1 MTMKNFLWLYLLVHL
16 LFCLLIY
23 IGIRTRILKFSEQ
36 VFPIVL
42 LVPMFG
48 VLAAVIADYNSRFHK
63 LGIRPISLEEL
74 HLPLEDLR
82 LTRLEGDDRQNA
94 VIPLEEAMSIND
106 AETRRKLMLEIL
118 HQNPDEYISLLQE
131 ARLDDDIEVTH
142 YASTAIMETQREYEL
157 SLQKAGRAYDEDP
170 ENDERLDRYL
180 KNLQRYIDSGLID
193 ESVLFVYRNRYTEL
207 LKEKMR
213 RSPEEMDLYLQA
225 VDNFLAVGNYSDAL
239 LLGDTLVRRWSNSE
253 KAWLTRLKICQ
264 RMNDGAG
271 IRSAIDEIRRRNVY
285 LTPEG
290 RGVLAFWDRNRENR
304 EPDGEEGADYG
315 KHV

>member
-42 LVPMFG
+42 LVPVFG
-48 VLAAVIADYNSRFHK
+48 VLAAVADYNSRFHK

-131 ARLDDDIEVTH
+131 APDMPASQRAKYTGIALEKAYRLEQLINEFFEIT
-142 YASTAIMETQREYEL
+142 RF
-157 SLQKAGRAYDEDP
+157 
-170 ENDERLDRYL
+170 
-180 KNLQRYIDSGLID
+180 NLQSITLETNKIHLTVMLYQIAD
-193 ESVLFVYRNRYTEL
+193 EFYPMLAEKDLTLSTEL
-207 LKEKMR
+207 
-213 RSPEEMDLYLQA
+213 EENLILYADADKLARVMD
-225 VDNFLAVGNYSDAL
+225 NL
-239 LLGDTLVRRWSNSE
+239 L
-253 KAWLTRLKICQ
+253 
-264 RMNDGAG
+264 
-271 IRSAIDEIRRRNVY
+271 RNTV
-285 LTPEG
+285 
-290 RGVLAFWDRNRENR
+290 N
-304 EPDGEEGADYG
+304 
-315 KHV
+315 

>member
-1 MTMKNFLWLYLLVHL
+1 
-16 LFCLLIY
+16 
-23 IGIRTRILKFSEQ
+23 
-36 VFPIVL
+36 
-42 LVPMFG
+42 
-48 VLAAVIADYNSRFHK
+48 
-63 LGIRPISLEEL
+63 
-74 HLPLEDLR
+74 
-82 LTRLEGDDRQNA
+82 
-94 VIPLEEAMSIND
+94 
-106 AETRRKLMLEIL
+106 
-118 HQNPDEYISLLQE
+118 
-131 ARLDDDIEVTH
+131 
-142 YASTAIMETQREYEL
+142 
-157 SLQKAGRAYDEDP
+157 
-170 ENDERLDRYL
+170 
-180 KNLQRYIDSGLID
+180 
-193 ESVLFVYRNRYTEL
+193 
-207 LKEKMR
+207 MR